1 MPGRNFIGKMG
12 WRDMI
17 KEEEEEKKLP
27 EMTTIYDAQTQSIQ
41 LILWSDYVGKGYQ
54 VRKILDASDLVCRRG
69 EKKK

>member
-1 MPGRNFIGKMG
+1 MG

-54 VRKILDASDLVCRRG
+54 VRTMFNNAVIVWIDKEIKVMC
-69 EKKK
+69 